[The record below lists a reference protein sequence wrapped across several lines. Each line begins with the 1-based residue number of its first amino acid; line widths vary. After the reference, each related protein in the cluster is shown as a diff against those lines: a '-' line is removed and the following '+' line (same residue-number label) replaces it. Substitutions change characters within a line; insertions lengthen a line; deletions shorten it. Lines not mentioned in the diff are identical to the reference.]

1 MLDIQSFNA
10 KGQPVYW
17 EESINEINS
26 KIRDGYF
33 VPGKYHHVTLAWLE
47 SENPIPEQTINK
59 IENALTAA
67 NEILKIVYPSG
78 VTGISLMDGAVLLGK
93 SHNALAF
100 RVTES
105 AELQKI
111 QQIILKFISFEQVTG
126 FKFSTFKE
134 ETPLHLTLGRIIPSR
149 QGKRYEGIAAAMNAP
164 SGARASQGEDLL
176 INTYRISNPGERDRD
191 WQELKAYAF

>member
-1 MLDIQSFNA
+1 
-10 KGQPVYW
+10 
-17 EESINEINS
+17 
-26 KIRDGYF
+26 
-33 VPGKYHHVTLAWLE
+33 
-47 SENPIPEQTINK
+47 
-59 IENALTAA
+59 
-67 NEILKIVYPSG
+67 
-78 VTGISLMDGAVLLGK
+78 MDGAVLLGK